1 MKNDERSFTIFI
13 LHTPSISIK
22 THLTSIFI
30 AIIDFFFTKQN
41 AMVQSYRWNGL
52 KDRINPNKRTNHTIK
67 HITKTVLHTIL
78 NRFMLGLHRCNKRF
92 EISINTTDIIDT
104 TNRTR
109 STTMKNTRES
119 SFRITTKDRNITSSC
134 D

>member
-1 MKNDERSFTIFI
+1 MNESFSIFI

-22 THLTSIFI
+22 THSTSILI
-30 AIIDFFFTKQN
+30 AIIDFLTKQN
-41 AMVQSYRWNGL
+41 TMVQSYRWNGL